1 MTQKRYLLA
10 AGLLV
15 SLGALAACSRSPEA
29 APPGAQTASE
39 VSTLAVGNPI
49 GAASATSPSA
59 PKTAVTNRK
68 IIRQAELELEVR
80 SAGTTQTALEH
91 LAERHGGYVVS
102 AARDTD
108 NGSAIDVRVTVVVRV
123 PQAELTDTIVELK
136 RMGRGIGSER
146 ITSDDV
152 TDEYVDL
159 AARTASQRQLELQYL
174 EILKR
179 ATTVKDAMEVQREL
193 AEVRTEIERMQGRQ
207 QLLEKEAA
215 FSTLTVH
222 LTTAVPRVAV
232 TTTTFGGSIQ
242 RACSDAQSL
251 SIDMITG
258 AIRLVGVLVP
268 VFVLLVL
275 PSGLALWAMLRA
287 IRWLGARKGRRLLA
301 ASAAETLAA

>member
-1 MTQKRYLLA
+1 MTHQQRCFGLGLLLA
-10 AGLLV
+10 AG
-15 SLGALAACSRSPEA
+15 ALSGCSRSSEA
-29 APPGAQTASE
+29 APPSPQAASE
-39 VSTLAVGNPI
+39 VAAVGAGSPAS
-49 GAASATSPSA
+49 AASDASPKS
-59 PKTAVTNRK
+59 PVTNRK
-68 IIRQAELELEVR
+68 IVRQAELELEVA

-123 PQAELTDTIVELK
+123 PQAELTDTIAELK
-136 RMGRGIGSER
+136 RMGRGVGTER

-159 AARTASQRQLELQYL
+159 AARTSSQKQLELQYL

-179 ATTVKDAMEVQREL
+179 ATTVKDAMEVQKEL

-207 QLLEKEAA
+207 QLLEKESA

-232 TTTTFGGSIQ
+232 TTSTFGGSIQ
-242 RACSDAQSL
+242 RAWSDAQSL

-258 AIRLVGVLVP
+258 VIRLVGVLVP
-268 VFVLLVL
+268 VFLLLVL
-275 PSGLALWAMLRA
+275 PGGIALWAMLRLM
-287 IRWLGARKGRRLLA
+287 RWRGARKSRRMLA
-301 ASAAETLAA
+301 AA

>member
-1 MTQKRYLLA
+1 MNREQRCLGLGLLLA
-10 AGLLV
+10 AGAL
-15 SLGALAACSRSPEA
+15 SGCSRAAEAPPPSARAATEASPTSAGSPALAAS
-29 APPGAQTASE
+29 
-39 VSTLAVGNPI
+39 
-49 GAASATSPSA
+49 AASTAGDGSA
-59 PKTAVTNRK
+59 KTPVTNRK
-68 IIRQAELELEVR
+68 IIRQAELELEVP
-80 SAGTTQTALEH
+80 SAGSTQSALEQ

-123 PQAELTDTIVELK
+123 PQTELTSTIAELK

-179 ATTVKDAMEVQREL
+179 ATTVKDAMEVQKEL

-222 LTTAVPRVAV
+222 LSTAVPRVAV
-232 TTTTFGGSIQ
+232 TTTTFGGSVQ
-242 RACSDAQSL
+242 RAWADAQSL
-251 SIDMITG
+251 SIDMVTG
-258 AIRLVGVLVP
+258 AIRLIGVLVP
-268 VFVLLVL
+268 VILLLVL
-275 PSGLALWAMLRA
+275 PGALALWAMLRLM
-287 IRWLGARKGRRLLA
+287 RWLGARRNRRLLA
-301 ASAAETLAA
+301 T